1 MHEAKIAE
9 TILETITAE
18 AKKQKA
24 RPIKAKISCGTL
36 NAINDEVLSMA
47 FAAAARKTICQGIK
61 LEIEHKPMQAKCG
74 GCKNKFEFNIIKP
87 VCTYCGGDN
96 FDLLPDAPLLIDEI
110 EFEVD

>member
-9 TILETITAE
+9 SLIETISVE
-18 AKKQKA
+18 AKKQSA
-24 RPIKAKISCGTL
+24 RPVKAKISCGTL
-36 NAINDEVLSMA
+36 NTINDEVLSMA
-47 FAAAARKTICQGIK
+47 FEAIARETICQGVK

-74 GCKNKFEFNIIKP
+74 GCKKKFEFNIIKP

-96 FDLLPDAPLLIDEI
+96 FDLLPDAPLLLEEI